1 MSSVRSG
8 TTSDEEELEDSI
20 AMIAVELTSF
30 GEQCSYMV
38 RIDLANI
45 ARQSEDCGTLDG
57 RASS

>member
-1 MSSVRSG
+1 
-8 TTSDEEELEDSI
+8 
-20 AMIAVELTSF
+20 MIAVELTSF